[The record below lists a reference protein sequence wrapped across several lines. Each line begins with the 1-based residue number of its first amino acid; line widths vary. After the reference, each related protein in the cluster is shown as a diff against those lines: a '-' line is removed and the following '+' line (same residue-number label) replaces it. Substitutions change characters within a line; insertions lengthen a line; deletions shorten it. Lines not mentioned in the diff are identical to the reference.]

1 MKMTCH
7 TLLDSVGLMFT
18 LQSKVD
24 PCKLNERVHKFI
36 TEEAKTIISKLST
49 KELNTVINS
58 LFATTLSGP
67 NDLLREAEDYWW
79 VITSSSD
86 LFFERN
92 ISIRRYLESTPI
104 EFMKAEMINII
115 NMLSRPGKSIA
126 VHILGGKV

>member
-1 MKMTCH
+1 
-7 TLLDSVGLMFT
+7 MFNV
-18 LQSKVD
+18 QSKVD
-24 PCKLNERVHKFI
+24 PHKLHERVHKFI